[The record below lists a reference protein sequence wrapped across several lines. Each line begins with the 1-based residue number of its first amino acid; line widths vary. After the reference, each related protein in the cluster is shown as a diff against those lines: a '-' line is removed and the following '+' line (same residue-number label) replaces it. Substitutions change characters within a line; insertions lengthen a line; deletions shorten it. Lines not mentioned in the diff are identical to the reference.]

1 MFEHI
6 LHKMREKIRT
16 RQYVMTFHAD
26 EEREADGLSILD
38 VEHCILT
45 GEIVERQKDAD
56 TAEWKYRIT
65 GSSMKGHN
73 TEVIGKISPTGKL
86 VIITVFLSLLK
97 R

>member
-38 VEHCILT
+38 MEHCIL
-45 GEIVERQKDAD
+45 

-65 GSSMKGHN
+65 GSSMKGYN